1 MKKEPMKKLLLLL
14 TLSFPL
20 FGNAQSET
28 PPNILFIFMEDMGL
42 QIGPYGDTTAPTPR
56 LDALAKEGVVFENAH
71 CTQPTCSPSRSSI
84 FSGLYPH
91 QTGHMGLAK
100 SGGFYLGEGIE
111 PFLKQLKERNYYT
124 GLSYKIHVD
133 PEQRIAQYFDH
144 NYDFQRFK
152 KDGTNTHDHRQAL
165 KYMADFLERRDDGAP
180 FFYMAQTSDTHRN
193 FVQKNLVD
201 EPFQSLEGYEK
212 QTAKTV
218 APLPSFGKGIDFKF
232 AQDVADYYNAI
243 QRVDAFV
250 GGCLDLLDQHG
261 LAENT
266 IVIFSADHGPCY
278 GRGKLS
284 LSDFGTHVPFI
295 VRWPGS
301 PRKGERS
308 DALVS
313 LIDLPST
320 FVDISGTEIPSHY
333 QGKSI
338 RSLMKDSGKDAA
350 FRKQLFT
357 EHTTHCPINDY
368 APARAIQTGR
378 FKLIHHL
385 LAGQIEYPKDGVHAE
400 GCPDVYAAIEH
411 TPKGT
416 EAFNTHAELVN
427 PPDFQL
433 YDHKA
438 DPDEHNNLANNPEYA
453 EVIERLK
460 KELMQWRRETNDPF
474 LDEAYTAAFTKH
486 VTEHQKTV
494 EQWEKDNPDK
504 NVWKDPVMRP
514 DMKSFIQ

>member
-1 MKKEPMKKLLLLL
+1 MKKLLLLL
-14 TLSFPL
+14 TLSFSML
-20 FGNAQSET
+20 GNVQSEI

-42 QIGPYGDTTAPTPR
+42 QIGPYGDRTAPTPR

-91 QTGHMGLAK
+91 QSGHMGLAK
-100 SGGFYLGEGIE
+100 SGGFYLKDGLD
-111 PFLKQLKERNYYT
+111 PFLKQLKEQNYYT

-133 PEQRIAQYFDH
+133 PEPRIAQYFDR
-144 NYDFQRFK
+144 NYDFQRFI
-152 KDGTNTHDHRQAL
+152 KDGTNTHDHRKAL
-165 KYMADFLERRDDGAP
+165 EYMTDFLETRDEDKP

-193 FVQKNLVD
+193 FVQKNLVH

-212 QTAKTV
+212 QNAKTV
-218 APLPSFGKGIDFKF
+218 APLPSFGEGINFKF

-250 GGCLDLLDQHG
+250 GGCLDLLEEHG
-261 LAENT
+261 LADDT
-266 IVIFSADHGPCY
+266 IVVFSADHGPCY

-301 PRKGERS
+301 SRAGERS
-308 DALVS
+308 EALIS

-320 FVDISGTEIPSHY
+320 FVEISGADIPARY

-338 RSLMKDSGKDAA
+338 EPLLKDAKQDDT
-350 FRKQLFT
+350 FRDKLFT
-357 EHTTHCPINDY
+357 EYTTHCPLNDY
-368 APARAIQTGR
+368 APARAVQTRR

-385 LAGQIEYPKDGVHAE
+385 LAGKIEYPSDGVHAE
-400 GCPDVYAAIEH
+400 GCPDVYAALKTAE
-411 TPKGT
+411 GT
-416 EAFNTHAELVN
+416 TARATYDEFVD
-427 PPDFQL
+427 PPEYQL
-433 YDHKA
+433 YDLKA
-438 DPDEHNNLANNPEYA
+438 DPHEHNNQSNNPEYA
-453 EVIERLK
+453 EILK
-460 KELMQWRRETNDPF
+460 QMKAELLQWRQQTADPF
-474 LDEAYTAAFTKH
+474 LDTDYTTAFTQHVIKH
-486 VTEHQKTV
+486 QADV

-504 NVWKDPVMRP
+504 NVWSTPVMRP
-514 DMKSFIQ
+514 DMKAFVQ